1 MTGPVLIAGFHRSG
15 TSAVARGLHAAGL
28 HLGDQLLGAEPAN
41 PYGHF
46 EDEKVIALHDGVLD
60 GAGLTWKSLER
71 VADRSAIVETI
82 ANYAAERARNAAD
95 SPWGVKDPRL
105 CLFLDEWIQAAP
117 TASVVFVVR
126 SPGAVVDSLHRRH
139 VRRHVDS
146 GGIDPSDLDFWRI
159 PDLGLKLWLHYHRE
173 ALPTLRTSGAP
184 ILRYPSTDLD
194 ARVTELSAA
203 LGLPGAPV
211 AIDRDLGQPSDS
223 WVIDDALIDE
233 AQSVWNELM
242 DLAGPQPASD

>member
-1 MTGPVLIAGFHRSG
+1 MMGPVLIAGFHRSG

-46 EDEKVIALHDGVLD
+46 EDEQAIALHDGLLD
-60 GAGLTWKSLER
+60 DAGLTWKSLER

-82 ANYAAERARNAAD
+82 ANYATARARSAGGT
-95 SPWGVKDPRL
+95 PWGVKDPRL
-105 CLFLDEWIQAAP
+105 CLFLDEWVHAVP
-117 TASVVFVVR
+117 NASIVFVVR

-139 VRRHVDS
+139 VARHVDS

-173 ALPTLRTSGAP
+173 ALPTLRAIGTP
-184 ILRYPSTDLD
+184 ILTYPSADLD
-194 ARVTELSAA
+194 ARVTELSTA
-203 LGLPGAPV
+203 LGLPDTPV
-211 AIDRDLGQPSDS
+211 GIDRALGQPANS

-233 AQSVWNELM
+233 AQSVWEELVA
-242 DLAGPQPASD
+242 LGEAPAKP